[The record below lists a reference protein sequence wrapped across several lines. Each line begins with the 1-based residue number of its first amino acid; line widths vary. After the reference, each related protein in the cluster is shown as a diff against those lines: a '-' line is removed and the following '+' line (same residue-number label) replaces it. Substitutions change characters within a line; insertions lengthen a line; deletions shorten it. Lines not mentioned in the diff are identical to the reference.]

1 MNRAWY
7 KIAGITICLET
18 PFEVS
23 DSDGFVL
30 YRYEPAANEEPDTLA
45 VWEPCESFPEPAGEV
60 LFRDMLHQV
69 YERETNGYR
78 HFFSIPFDRE
88 FAAWTDLNGESK
100 KIRMYYNPAKEGYFC
115 QSFACFNAL
124 GIERILYG
132 QKKFLFHCSY
142 VEYQGKAILFSAPSG
157 GGKTTQ
163 GTLWEK
169 YVPEAV
175 MVNGDR
181 AVLEVCDGQV
191 ICHGLPIAGSSGV
204 FLNRSM
210 PLAGIFVV
218 KKAGVNR
225 VTPRVGMEAFQ
236 SVYSELTLNMWNQ
249 DFVGDALDFADAVIE
264 AVPVYTLECTIS
276 EEAVSAVKEV
286 L

>member
-1 MNRAWY
+1 MNKSWY

-18 PFEVS
+18 PFEVK
-23 DSDGFVL
+23 DSDGFAL
-30 YRYEPAANEEPDTLA
+30 YRYDPSEGEEPDTFA
-45 VWEPCESFPEPAGEV
+45 IWEACESFPEPEGEI
-60 LFRDMLHQV
+60 LFRDMMHQV
-69 YERETNGYR
+69 YEREEGFR

-88 FAAWTDLNGESK
+88 FAAWTDLGSEAK
-100 KIRMYYNPAKEGYFC
+100 VLRMYYAPTKEAYFR

-163 GTLWEK
+163 GNLWEK
-169 YVPEAV
+169 YVPGAV

-181 AVLEVCDGQV
+181 AVIEVRDGEF

-210 PLAGIFVV
+210 PLAAIFVV

-225 VTPRVGMEAFQ
+225 VTPRAGMEAFQ

-249 DFVGDALDFADAVIE
+249 DFVGDALDFADNLASI
-264 AVPVYTLECTIS
+264 VPIYTLECTIS
-276 EEAVSAVKEV
+276 EEAVTAVKEV